1 MPPVPPCGSKRDRP
15 MAPRSESTS
24 SSPTTARACLP
35 VPVARSSPAGGRL
48 AALANAPGARFLL
61 DLPAA
66 AGPDLELPAH
76 RSPGAD
82 LVGTDAGQANVVE
95 GRR

>member
-1 MPPVPPCGSKRDRP
+1 VPGSAVFARGWRAPEAASRP
-15 MAPRSESTS
+15 GSGLGLYVSAELL
-24 SSPTTARACLP
+24 RAE
-35 VPVARSSPAGGRL
+35 GGRL

-82 LVGTDAGQANVVE
+82 LVGTDAGRANVVE